1 MSSSTPVKSRAEHTW
16 AMMHQPYLRRQMV
29 RGTLFNV
36 GASLSG
42 ENTAD
47 VVVSF
52 LLRGETQADVA
63 ELVSN
68 IGVEYAIVEAPAIP
82 E

>member
-1 MSSSTPVKSRAEHTW
+1 
-16 AMMHQPYLRRQMV
+16 MV